1 MISSMTGFAAAQH
14 ETADYAVRLDLKS
27 VNHRYLDI
35 QCKLPE
41 EWRHLEMVLRNEIA
55 AVIHH
60 GKIECRL
67 FVEETQTT
75 DNQLNPNWQTIDSIV
90 SLGQEIAQK
99 YPHLPNL
106 SVADVLRFHSQF
118 NNKKQQNNEQQQQ
131 VIIELLKTA
140 LQQFKADRVREG
152 EKLQQHLLQR
162 LDKMQLEIKQLE
174 EIFPA
179 ILENYHQKI
188 QLRLKEAVENINEDR
203 LAQEFALFMQKADV
217 DEEFSRLKTHIDEVR
232 RIITT
237 DGEKSIGKRLDFLM
251 QELNREANTLGSKAV
266 SIESTNTSVALKVL
280 IEQMRE
286 QVQNI
291 E

>member
-1 MISSMTGFAAAQH
+1 M
-14 ETADYAVRLDLKS
+14 
-27 VNHRYLDI
+27 
-35 QCKLPE
+35 
-41 EWRHLEMVLRNEIA
+41 
-55 AVIHH
+55 
-60 GKIECRL
+60 
-67 FVEETQTT
+67 
-75 DNQLNPNWQTIDSIV
+75 
-90 SLGQEIAQK
+90 
-99 YPHLPNL
+99 
-106 SVADVLRFHSQF
+106 ADVLRFHSQF

>member
-1 MISSMTGFAAAQH
+1 MISSMTGFAAASVQS
-14 ETADYAVRLDLKS
+14 ETHHIRLDLKS

-41 EWRHLEMVLRNEIA
+41 EWRHLEMTLRQEIA
-55 AVIHH
+55 AVIER

-67 FVEETQTT
+67 FIEEATT
-75 DNQLNPNWQTIDSIV
+75 ADNQLAPNWATIDAIV
-90 SLGQEIAQK
+90 ALGQQISQK
-99 YPHLPNL
+99 YPHLSPLNT
-106 SVADVLRFHSQF
+106 ADVLRFYTAF
-118 NNKKQQNNEQQQQ
+118 NNKQHNDSEQTQQ
-131 VIIELLKTA
+131 VIIDLLRQA
-140 LQQFKADRVREG
+140 LQQFSADRKREG

-162 LDKMQLEIKQLE
+162 LDKMQIEINQLE

-179 ILENYHQKI
+179 ILENYHQKLN
-188 QLRLKEAVENINEDR
+188 QRLGEAVANVNEDR
-203 LAQEFALFMQKADV
+203 LAQEFTLFVQKADV

-237 DGEKSIGKRLDFLM
+237 DNEKSVGKRLDFLM

>member
-1 MISSMTGFAAAQH
+1 MISSMTGFAAAQV

-41 EWRHLEMVLRNEIA
+41 EWRPLEMALRNEIA
-55 AVIHH
+55 AVVSR

-67 FVEETQTT
+67 FVEEVQTA
-75 DNQLNPNWQTIDSIV
+75 DNQLNTNWQTIDSIV
-90 SLGQEIAQK
+90 VLGQEIAQK
-99 YPHLPNL
+99 YPHLSNL
-106 SVADVLRFHSQF
+106 SVADVLRLHGQY
-118 NNKKQQNNEQQQQ
+118 NNKKQANTEEIQQ
-131 VIIELLKTA
+131 VIIDLLKQA
-140 LQQFKADRVREG
+140 LAQFKIDRQREG

-162 LDKMQLEIKQLE
+162 LDKMQLEINQLE

-188 QLRLKEAVENINEDR
+188 QLRLREAVENINEDR

-237 DGEKSIGKRLDFLM
+237 ATDASVGKRLDFLM

>member
-1 MISSMTGFAAAQH
+1 MISSMTGFAAAQV
-14 ETADYAVRLDLKS
+14 ETADYSLRLDLKS

-55 AVIHH
+55 ATVSR

-67 FVEETQTT
+67 FVEETVNS
-75 DNQLNPNWQTIDSIV
+75 DNQLNTNWQTIDSIV
-90 SLGQEIAQK
+90 VLGQEIAQK
-99 YPHLPNL
+99 YPHLSNL
-106 SVADVLRFHSQF
+106 SVADVLRLHSQYH
-118 NNKKQQNNEQQQQ
+118 NKKQTNNEEIQQ
-131 VIIELLKTA
+131 VIVNLLKQA
-140 LQQFKADRVREG
+140 LTQFKHDRVREG

-162 LDKMQLEIKQLE
+162 LDKMQLEINQLE

-188 QLRLKEAVENINEDR
+188 QLRLREAVENINEDR

>member
-1 MISSMTGFAAAQH
+1 MISSMTGFAAVNRQVATQNIR
-14 ETADYAVRLDLKS
+14 VDLKS

-41 EWRHLEMVLRNEIA
+41 EWRHLEMTLRQEIA
-55 AVIHH
+55 AVIER

-67 FVEETQTT
+67 FIEEATT
-75 DNQLNPNWQTIDSIV
+75 ADNQLTPNWATIDAIV
-90 SLGQEIAQK
+90 ALGQQISQK
-99 YPHLPNL
+99 YPHLSPLNT
-106 SVADVLRFHSQF
+106 ADVLRFYTSF
-118 NNKKQQNNEQQQQ
+118 NNKQHNDSEQTQQ
-131 VIIELLKTA
+131 VIIDLLRQA
-140 LQQFKADRVREG
+140 LQQFSADRKREG

-162 LDKMQLEIKQLE
+162 LDKMQIEINQLE

-179 ILENYHQKI
+179 ILENYHQKLN
-188 QLRLKEAVENINEDR
+188 QRLGEAVANVNEDR
-203 LAQEFALFMQKADV
+203 LAQEFTLFVQKADV

-237 DGEKSIGKRLDFLM
+237 DNEKSVGKRLDFLM

>member
-1 MISSMTGFAAAQH
+1 MISSMTGFAAVNRQVATQNIR
-14 ETADYAVRLDLKS
+14 VDLKS

-41 EWRHLEMVLRNEIA
+41 EWRHLEMTLRQEIA
-55 AVIHH
+55 AVIER

-67 FVEETQTT
+67 FIEEATT
-75 DNQLNPNWQTIDSIV
+75 ADNQLAPNWATIDAIV
-90 SLGQEIAQK
+90 ALGQQISQK
-99 YPHLPNL
+99 YPHLSPLNT
-106 SVADVLRFHSQF
+106 ADVLRFYTAF
-118 NNKKQQNNEQQQQ
+118 NNKQHNDSEQTQQ
-131 VIIELLKTA
+131 VIIDLLRQA
-140 LQQFKADRVREG
+140 LQQFSADRKREG

-162 LDKMQLEIKQLE
+162 LDKMQIEINQLE

-179 ILENYHQKI
+179 ILENYHQKLN
-188 QLRLKEAVENINEDR
+188 QRLGEAVANVNEDR
-203 LAQEFALFMQKADV
+203 LTQEFTLFVQKADV

-237 DGEKSIGKRLDFLM
+237 DGEKSVGKRLDFLM

>member
-1 MISSMTGFAAAQH
+1 MISSMTGFAAAQA
-14 ETADYAVRLDLKS
+14 ERADYSLRLDLKS

-41 EWRHLEMVLRNEIA
+41 EWRHLEMTLRNEIA
-55 AVIHH
+55 TVVSR

-67 FVEETQTT
+67 FVEETTNA
-75 DNQLNPNWQTIDSIV
+75 DNQLNANWQTIDSIV
-90 SLGQEIAQK
+90 ALGQEIAQK

-106 SVADVLRFHSQF
+106 SVADVLRLHSQYH
-118 NNKKQQNNEQQQQ
+118 NKKQANNEEIKH
-131 VIIELLKTA
+131 VIVNLLKQA
-140 LQQFKADRVREG
+140 LAQFKFDRQREG

-162 LDKMQLEIKQLE
+162 LDKMQIEINKLE

-179 ILENYHQKI
+179 ILENYQQKI
-188 QLRLKEAVENINEDR
+188 QLRLCEAVENINEDR